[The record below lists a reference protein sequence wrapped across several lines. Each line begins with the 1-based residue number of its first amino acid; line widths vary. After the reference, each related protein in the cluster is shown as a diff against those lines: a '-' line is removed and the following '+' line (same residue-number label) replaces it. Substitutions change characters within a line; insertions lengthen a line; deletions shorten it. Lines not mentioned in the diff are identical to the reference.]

1 MCAIFHRTHTHTNNH
16 IIRIKFYDLNFAV
29 CVCVCR
35 LSLTL
40 SPTQLQFSQLVF
52 HSFILIL
59 FSFSKVNSW
68 LTAFK
73 YMFQTI
79 IVSHYTVIN
88 TFESLTQNQY
98 LSTENSILISEREIK
113 PNKDD
118 REKNPPALHS
128 TVLEGKSRA
137 NKGKKLQKNGYENMR
152 VNEIK

>member
-1 MCAIFHRTHTHTNNH
+1 MIL
-16 IIRIKFYDLNFAV
+16 ILL
-29 CVCVCR
+29 CVCV
-35 LSLTL
+35 SPLTHTL
-40 SPTQLQFSQLVF
+40 VHHQLHFSQLVF

-79 IVSHYTVIN
+79 IVPHYTVIN
-88 TFESLTQNQY
+88 TLESLTQNQY
-98 LSTENSILISEREIK
+98 LSTKNPILISEREK
-113 PNKDD
+113 KTNNDD